1 MKKALIAIF
10 ALGLSVAYAAS
21 SYNVTLYKSTTVNGT
36 QLKPGDYKLEIQG
49 NKAVFKQGRTTA
61 ESTVRVENATQ
72 KFLSTS
78 VGYEGESANNQIQ
91 EIRIGGTSLKL
102 LFDQDGKAASAAA
115 GR

>member
-1 MKKALIAIF
+1 MKKALVTIF

-61 ESTVRVENATQ
+61 ESTVRVENGEQ

-102 LFDQDGKAASAAA
+102 LFDQDGKATAAA

>member
-1 MKKALIAIF
+1 MKKALLAIF

-21 SYNVTLYKSTTVNGT
+21 SYHVTLYKSTTVNGT
-36 QLKPGDYKLEIQG
+36 ELKAGDCKLEIKG

-61 ESTVRVENATQ
+61 ESTVRVENGSQ

-91 EIRIGGTSLKL
+91 EIRIGGTNVKL
-102 LFDQDGKAASAAA
+102 LFGQDGK
-115 GR
+115 